1 MWNFQKEVVLNSL
14 DNVKVVEGTDKGLG
28 KPAIDKKVRF
38 HDGGEYFAKY
48 IVDHKIYE
56 TDPIDPVNFT
66 LSIHP
71 ADNEL
76 LGQHIQILIELGLD
90 NDYRGDY
97 GSALWYFR
105 KPILIDVI
113 LPEDRQSAA
122 AVIAEAIETA
132 IPVEYRFVEVSYN
145 KGDNSVVIK
154 GSDSYQ
160 KVRKVVISRYEC
172 EDRCGNGSEE
182 PVEIVNVSTGALKKG
197 NSYVTYTPNNVEF
210 GTYEYL
216 LHNLRLPTY
225 ANLRFTSPSAPEM
238 PVPGVK
244 YTQFSFAYCVPR
256 GIHFGGLSVA
266 GQTNHSTTLH
276 TFFVASTLVENF
288 KKLFKGIGFVDDDF
302 EPIGRND
309 GQHEITIL
317 PDAYASSQD
326 LANAAAIKANSDAD
340 TKLAEK
346 VQANTEK
353 NTEQDSSIAAKA
365 NAADV
370 YTKSEV
376 YQKSETYS
384 QSEADAKFQAKA

>member
-14 DNVKVVEGTDKGLG
+14 DNVEVVEGTDKGLG

-56 TDPIDPVNFT
+56 TDPITGTNFK
-66 LSIHP
+66 LVLHAPSAI
-71 ADNEL
+71 
-76 LGQHIQILIELGLD
+76 LGQHVQILIELGLD

-105 KPILIDVI
+105 KPILVDVV
-113 LPEDRQSAA
+113 LPEHNEAA
-122 AVIAEAIETA
+122 AKVIYDAITAA
-132 IPVEYRFVEVSYN
+132 IPEEYKFVNTSYSGGN
-145 KGDNSVVIK
+145 VTID

-160 KVRKVVISRYEC
+160 KVRKVVISRYDCDE
-172 EDRCGNGSEE
+172 RCAGSSEE
-182 PVEIVNVSTGALKKG
+182 PVEIVNVSAGALKKG
-197 NSYVTYTPNNVEF
+197 NDYVTYTPNNVEF

-276 TFFVASTLVENF
+276 TFFVASSLVTEF
-288 KKLFKGIGFVDDDF
+288 KKKFKEIGFVDDDF
-302 EPIGRND
+302 ETIGRND

-353 NTEQDSSIAAKA
+353 NIEQDSSIAAKA
-365 NAADV
+365 NATDV

-376 YQKSETYS
+376 YTKREV
-384 QSEADAKFQAKA
+384 DAELDKKQNIA

>member
-14 DNVKVVEGTDKGLG
+14 DNVEVVEGTDKGLG

-56 TDPIDPVNFT
+56 TDPITGTNFK
-66 LSIHP
+66 LVLHAPSAI
-71 ADNEL
+71 
-76 LGQHIQILIELGLD
+76 LGQHVQILIELGLD

-105 KPILIDVI
+105 KPILVDVV
-113 LPEDRQSAA
+113 LPEHNEAA
-122 AVIAEAIETA
+122 AKVIYDAITAA
-132 IPVEYRFVEVSYN
+132 IPEEYKFVNTSYSDGN
-145 KGDNSVVIK
+145 VTID

-160 KVRKVVISRYEC
+160 KVRKVVISRYDCDE
-172 EDRCGNGSEE
+172 RCAGSSEE
-182 PVEIVNVSTGALKKG
+182 PVEIVNVSAGALKRD
-197 NSYVTYTPNNVEF
+197 NDYVTYTPNNVEF

-276 TFFVASTLVENF
+276 TFFVASSLVTEF
-288 KKLFKGIGFVDDDF
+288 KKKFKEIGFVDNDF
-302 EPIGRND
+302 ETIGRND

-326 LANAAAIKANSDAD
+326 LVNAAAIKANSDAD
-340 TKLAEK
+340 ADLKSK
-346 VQANTEK
+346 VKENRSAIK
-353 NTEQDSSIAAKA
+353 KAHAAVG
-365 NAADV
+365 ADP
-370 YTKSEV
+370 
-376 YQKSETYS
+376 
-384 QSEADAKFQAKA
+384 SEAQGLKDIE

>member
-14 DNVKVVEGTDKGLG
+14 DNVEVVEGTDKGLG
-28 KPAIDKKVRF
+28 KPAINKKVRF

-56 TDPIDPVNFT
+56 TDPIPGTNFK
-66 LSIHP
+66 LVLHAPSAI
-71 ADNEL
+71 
-76 LGQHIQILIELGLD
+76 LGQHVQILIELGLD

-105 KPILIDVI
+105 KPILVDVV
-113 LPEDRQSAA
+113 LPEHNEAA
-122 AVIAEAIETA
+122 AKVIYDAITAA
-132 IPVEYRFVEVSYN
+132 IPEEYKFVNTSYSGGN
-145 KGDNSVVIK
+145 VTIE

-160 KVRKVVISRYEC
+160 KVRKVVISRYDCDE
-172 EDRCGNGSEE
+172 RCTGSSEE
-182 PVEIVNVSTGALKKG
+182 PVEIVNVSAGALKKG
-197 NSYVTYTPNNVEF
+197 NDYVTYTPNNVEF

-276 TFFVASTLVENF
+276 TFFVASSLVTEF
-288 KKLFKGIGFVDDDF
+288 KKKFKEIGFVDDDF
-302 EPIGRND
+302 ETIGRND

-340 TKLAEK
+340 ADLKSKVKENRSAIKKAHAAEG
-346 VQANTEK
+346 
-353 NTEQDSSIAAKA
+353 
-365 NAADV
+365 ADP
-370 YTKSEV
+370 
-376 YQKSETYS
+376 
-384 QSEADAKFQAKA
+384 SEAQGLEDIE

>member
-1 MWNFQKEVVLNSL
+1 MWNFQKEVGLNSL
-14 DNVKVVEGTDKGLG
+14 DNVEVVEGTDKGLG

-56 TDPIDPVNFT
+56 TDPITGTNFK
-66 LSIHP
+66 LVLHAPSAI
-71 ADNEL
+71 
-76 LGQHIQILIELGLD
+76 LGQHVQILIELGLD

-105 KPILIDVI
+105 KPILVDVV
-113 LPEDRQSAA
+113 LPEQNEVAA
-122 AVIAEAIETA
+122 KVIYDAITA
-132 IPVEYRFVEVSYN
+132 TIPEEYKFVNTSYSGGN
-145 KGDNSVVIK
+145 VTIE

-160 KVRKVVISRYEC
+160 KVRKVVISRYDCDE
-172 EDRCGNGSEE
+172 RCAGSSEE
-182 PVEIVNVSTGALKKG
+182 PVEIVNVSAGALKKG
-197 NSYVTYTPNNVEF
+197 NDYVTYTPNNVEF

-276 TFFVASTLVENF
+276 TFFVASSLVTEF
-288 KKLFKGIGFVDDDF
+288 KKKFKEIGFVDDDF
-302 EPIGRND
+302 ETIGRND

-340 TKLAEK
+340 ADLKSKVKENRSAIKKAHAAEG
-346 VQANTEK
+346 
-353 NTEQDSSIAAKA
+353 
-365 NAADV
+365 ADP
-370 YTKSEV
+370 
-376 YQKSETYS
+376 
-384 QSEADAKFQAKA
+384 SEAQGLEDIE

>member
-56 TDPIDPVNFT
+56 TDPIAGINFK
-66 LSIHP
+66 LVLHAPSAI
-71 ADNEL
+71 
-76 LGQHIQILIELGLD
+76 LGQHVQILIELGLD

-105 KPILIDVI
+105 KPILVDVV
-113 LPEDRQSAA
+113 LPEHNEAA
-122 AVIAEAIETA
+122 AKVIYDAITAA
-132 IPVEYRFVEVSYN
+132 IPEEYKFVNTSYSGGN
-145 KGDNSVVIK
+145 VTIE

-160 KVRKVVISRYEC
+160 KVRKVVISRCDE
-172 EDRCGNGSEE
+172 RCTGSSEE
-182 PVEIVNVSTGALKKG
+182 PVEIVNVSAGALKKG
-197 NSYVTYTPNNVEF
+197 NDYVTYTPNNVEF

-276 TFFVASTLVENF
+276 TFFVASSLVTEF
-288 KKLFKGIGFVDDDF
+288 KKKFKDIGFVDDDF

-340 TKLAEK
+340 ADLKSKVKENRSAIKKAHAAEG
-346 VQANTEK
+346 
-353 NTEQDSSIAAKA
+353 
-365 NAADV
+365 ADP
-370 YTKSEV
+370 
-376 YQKSETYS
+376 
-384 QSEADAKFQAKA
+384 SEAQGLEDIE

>member
-14 DNVKVVEGTDKGLG
+14 NNVEVVEGTNKGLG

-56 TDPIDPVNFT
+56 TDPIDPLLATVT
-66 LSIHP
+66 LD
-71 ADNEL
+71 AN
-76 LGQHIQILIELGLD
+76 QIAQIRGTHVQIVIELGLD
-90 NDYRGDY
+90 NDYRGDF

-105 KPILIDVI
+105 KPVVIDV
-113 LPEDRQSAA
+113 
-122 AVIAEAIETA
+122 ETKGLTDKSLADAFNAA
-132 IPVEYRFVEVSYN
+132 IPASYKFLGVYTSKSTDIPSNIPSDVKAVSEGKVLLVAQDCY
-145 KGDNSVVIK
+145 I
-154 GSDSYQ
+154 
-160 KVRKVVISRYEC
+160 KVRTLQIVEFTCESRC
-172 EDRCGNGSEE
+172 EGESEE
-182 PVEIVNVSTGALKKG
+182 PVDVVSYRGGKDSELTGTDKNKYG
-197 NSYVTYTPNNVEF
+197 KVTKNNVEF

-216 LHNLRLPTY
+216 LHNLRLPTC

-276 TFFVASTLVENF
+276 TFFVASTLVEDF
-288 KKLFKGIGFVDDDF
+288 KNLFKGIGFVDDDF
-302 EPIGRND
+302 ESIGRND

-326 LANAAAIKANSDAD
+326 LANAAAIKEN
-340 TKLAEK
+340 
-346 VQANTEK
+346 
-353 NTEQDSSIAAKA
+353 
-365 NAADV
+365 
-370 YTKSEV
+370 
-376 YQKSETYS
+376 
-384 QSEADAKFQAKA
+384 SEADADLKSKVRENRSAIKKAHAAEGADPSEAQGLEDIE

>member
-14 DNVKVVEGTDKGLG
+14 DNVEVVEGTDKGLG

-56 TDPIDPVNFT
+56 TDPITGTNFK
-66 LSIHP
+66 LVLHAPSAI
-71 ADNEL
+71 
-76 LGQHIQILIELGLD
+76 LGQHVQILIELGLD

-105 KPILIDVI
+105 KPILVDVV
-113 LPEDRQSAA
+113 LPEQNEVAA
-122 AVIAEAIETA
+122 KVIYDAITAA
-132 IPVEYRFVEVSYN
+132 IPEEYKFVNTSYSGGN
-145 KGDNSVVIK
+145 VTID

-160 KVRKVVISRYEC
+160 KVRKVVISRYDCDE
-172 EDRCGNGSEE
+172 RCAGSSEE
-182 PVEIVNVSTGALKKG
+182 PVEIVNVSAGALKKG
-197 NSYVTYTPNNVEF
+197 NDYVTYTPNNVEF

-276 TFFVASTLVENF
+276 TFFVASSLVEEF
-288 KKLFKGIGFVDDDF
+288 KKKFKEIGFVDDDF
-302 EPIGRND
+302 ETIGRND

-365 NAADV
+365 NATDV

-384 QSEADAKFQAKA
+384 QSEADAKFQTKA

>member
-14 DNVKVVEGTDKGLG
+14 DNVEVVEGTDKGLG

-56 TDPIDPVNFT
+56 TDPITGTNFK
-66 LSIHP
+66 LVLHAPSAI
-71 ADNEL
+71 
-76 LGQHIQILIELGLD
+76 LGQHVQILIELGLD

-105 KPILIDVI
+105 KPILVDVV
-113 LPEDRQSAA
+113 LPEHNEAA
-122 AVIAEAIETA
+122 AKVIYDAITAA
-132 IPVEYRFVEVSYN
+132 IPEEYKFVNTSYSGGN
-145 KGDNSVVIK
+145 VTID

-160 KVRKVVISRYEC
+160 KVRKVVISRYDCDE
-172 EDRCGNGSEE
+172 RCAGSSEE
-182 PVEIVNVSTGALKKG
+182 PVEIVNVSAGALKKG
-197 NSYVTYTPNNVEF
+197 NDYVTYTPNNVEF

-276 TFFVASTLVENF
+276 TFFVASSLVTEF
-288 KKLFKGIGFVDDDF
+288 KKKFKEIGFVDDDF
-302 EPIGRND
+302 ETIGRND

-365 NAADV
+365 NATDV

-376 YQKSETYS
+376 
-384 QSEADAKFQAKA
+384 DAKLDKKQNIA

>member
-14 DNVKVVEGTDKGLG
+14 DNVEVVEGTDKGLG

-56 TDPIDPVNFT
+56 TDPITGTNFK
-66 LSIHP
+66 LVLHAPSAI
-71 ADNEL
+71 
-76 LGQHIQILIELGLD
+76 LGQHVQILIELGLD

-105 KPILIDVI
+105 KPILVDVV
-113 LPEDRQSAA
+113 LPEHNEAA
-122 AVIAEAIETA
+122 AKVIYDAITAA
-132 IPVEYRFVEVSYN
+132 IPEEYKFVNTSYSGGN
-145 KGDNSVVIK
+145 VTID

-160 KVRKVVISRYEC
+160 KVRKVVISRYDCDE
-172 EDRCGNGSEE
+172 RCAGSSEE
-182 PVEIVNVSTGALKKG
+182 PVEIVNVSAGALKKG
-197 NSYVTYTPNNVEF
+197 NDYVTYTPNNVEF

-276 TFFVASTLVENF
+276 TFFVASSLVTEF
-288 KKLFKGIGFVDDDF
+288 KKKFKEIGFVDDDF
-302 EPIGRND
+302 ETIGRND

-365 NAADV
+365 NATDVYTKLEV

-376 YQKSETYS
+376 
-384 QSEADAKFQAKA
+384 DAELDKKQNIA

>member
-14 DNVKVVEGTDKGLG
+14 DNVEVVEGTDKGLG

-56 TDPIDPVNFT
+56 TDPITGTNFK
-66 LSIHP
+66 LVLHAPSAI
-71 ADNEL
+71 
-76 LGQHIQILIELGLD
+76 LGQHVQILIELGLD

-105 KPILIDVI
+105 KPILVDVV
-113 LPEDRQSAA
+113 LPEHNEAA
-122 AVIAEAIETA
+122 AKVIYDAITAA
-132 IPVEYRFVEVSYN
+132 IPEEYKFVNTSYSGGN
-145 KGDNSVVIK
+145 VTID

-160 KVRKVVISRYEC
+160 KVRKVVISRYDCDE
-172 EDRCGNGSEE
+172 RCAGSSEE
-182 PVEIVNVSTGALKKG
+182 PVEIVNVSAGALKKG
-197 NSYVTYTPNNVEF
+197 NDYVTYTPNNVEF

-276 TFFVASTLVENF
+276 TFFVVSSLVTEF
-288 KKLFKGIGFVDDDF
+288 KKKFKEIGFVDDDF
-302 EPIGRND
+302 ETIGRND

-340 TKLAEK
+340 ADLKSKVKENRSAIKKAHAAEG
-346 VQANTEK
+346 
-353 NTEQDSSIAAKA
+353 
-365 NAADV
+365 ADP
-370 YTKSEV
+370 
-376 YQKSETYS
+376 
-384 QSEADAKFQAKA
+384 SEAQGLEDIE

>member
-14 DNVKVVEGTDKGLG
+14 DNVEVVEGTDKGLG

-48 IVDHKIYE
+48 IVDHKIYK
-56 TDPIDPVNFT
+56 TDPITGTNFK
-66 LSIHP
+66 LVLRAPSAI
-71 ADNEL
+71 
-76 LGQHIQILIELGLD
+76 LGQHVQILIELGLD

-105 KPILIDVI
+105 KPILVDVV
-113 LPEDRQSAA
+113 LPEHSEAA
-122 AVIAEAIETA
+122 AKVIYDAITAA
-132 IPVEYRFVEVSYN
+132 IPEEYKFVNTSYSCGN
-145 KGDNSVVIK
+145 VTID

-160 KVRKVVISRYEC
+160 KVRKVVISRYDCDE
-172 EDRCGNGSEE
+172 RCAGSSEE
-182 PVEIVNVSTGALKKG
+182 PVEIVNVSAGALKKS
-197 NSYVTYTPNNVEF
+197 NDYVTYTPNNVEF

-276 TFFVASTLVENF
+276 TFFVASSLVTEF
-288 KKLFKGIGFVDDDF
+288 KKKFKEIGFVDDDF
-302 EPIGRND
+302 ETIGRND

-340 TKLAEK
+340 ADLKSKVKENRSAIKKAHAAEG
-346 VQANTEK
+346 
-353 NTEQDSSIAAKA
+353 
-365 NAADV
+365 ADP
-370 YTKSEV
+370 
-376 YQKSETYS
+376 
-384 QSEADAKFQAKA
+384 SEAQGLEDIE

>member
-14 DNVKVVEGTDKGLG
+14 DNVEVVEGTDKGLG

-56 TDPIDPVNFT
+56 TDPITGTNFKLVLHA
-66 LSIHP
+66 LSAI
-71 ADNEL
+71 
-76 LGQHIQILIELGLD
+76 LGQHVQILIELGLD

-105 KPILIDVI
+105 KPILVDVV
-113 LPEDRQSAA
+113 LPEQNEVAA
-122 AVIAEAIETA
+122 KVIYDAITA
-132 IPVEYRFVEVSYN
+132 TIPEEYKFVNISYSGGN
-145 KGDNSVVIK
+145 VTID

-160 KVRKVVISRYEC
+160 KVRKVVISRYDCDE
-172 EDRCGNGSEE
+172 RCAGSSEE
-182 PVEIVNVSTGALKKG
+182 PVEIVNVSAGALKKG
-197 NSYVTYTPNNVEF
+197 NDYVTYTPNNVEF

-276 TFFVASTLVENF
+276 TFFVASSLVTEF
-288 KKLFKGIGFVDDDF
+288 KKKFKEIGFVDDDF
-302 EPIGRND
+302 ETIGRND

-365 NAADV
+365 NATDVYTKSKV

-376 YQKSETYS
+376 
-384 QSEADAKFQAKA
+384 DAELDKKQNIV